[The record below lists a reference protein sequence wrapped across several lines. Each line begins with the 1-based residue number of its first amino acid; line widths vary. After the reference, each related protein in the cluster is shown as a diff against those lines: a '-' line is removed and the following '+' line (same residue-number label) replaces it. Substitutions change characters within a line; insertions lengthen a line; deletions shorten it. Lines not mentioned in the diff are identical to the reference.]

1 MPEGRAAWFVAVC
14 VVVLGSVALSAG
26 GLTTLRATSPQS
38 MAMGTPTPAATALP
52 SPESIATPSPIRT
65 TTPIPTPSPT
75 PTPTPATTPV
85 ASGEAEYVVAAGDG
99 LERIAQQFG
108 VTTEALAERNNLVPP
123 YRLEVGQ
130 VLLIPTAE

>member
-38 MAMGTPTPAATALP
+38 MALGAPTPAATALP
-52 SPESIATPSPIRT
+52 SPESPATPSPIRT
-65 TTPIPTPSPT
+65 TTPVPTVS

-85 ASGEAEYVVAAGDG
+85 ASGEGEYVVAAGDG

-130 VLLIPTAE
+130 LLLIPAAE